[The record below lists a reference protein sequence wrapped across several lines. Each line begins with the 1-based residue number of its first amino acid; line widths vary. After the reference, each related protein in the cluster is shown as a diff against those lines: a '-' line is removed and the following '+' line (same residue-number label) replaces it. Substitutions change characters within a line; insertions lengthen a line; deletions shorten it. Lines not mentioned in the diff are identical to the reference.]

1 MRIIRKIFN
10 SLMLVMVCGAV
21 SLGST
26 LFVLTSEWAL
36 DGISGMAKTLA
47 GIDTVPAKR
56 KTDFDDLKSRSD
68 AQSKR
73 VSKASKGI
81 KSRSAKM
88 VVRNTADVA
97 VSGLPLLGAG
107 TVVLAVWDIADLCD
121 TITELNNLEQA
132 FDLLADPE
140 DEALYVEACEQV
152 SNGMDA
158 AGEETSGM
166 WQSVVKWAGQTYD
179 AVGGTMHELSLRW
192 QRWRSS

>member
-1 MRIIRKIFN
+1 MKIIRKIF
-10 SLMLVMVCGAV
+10 SCLVLVMVCGAV

-36 DGISGMAKTLA
+36 DGLSGMAKALA

-56 KTDFDDLKSRSD
+56 KTDFDDLKSRTD

-81 KSRSAKM
+81 KSRRAKM

-107 TVVLAVWDIADLCD
+107 TVVLAVWDIADLCE

-132 FDLLADPE
+132 LDLSADPE

-152 SNGMDA
+152 SDGMNTA
-158 AGEETSGM
+158 AQESSGVWHNIVTWAGE
-166 WQSVVKWAGQTYD
+166 TYD
-179 AVGGTMHELSLRW
+179 TVSGTMHELSLRW
-192 QRWRSS
+192 HRWRAS